1 MYYMYYYFISQE
13 KSSNERVPFE
23 IQPNRQYF
31 VLKSF
36 CRLNLK
42 QNRTS
47 LNIVGVLFEIHL
59 KETIHQ
65 SPHKRGCVFPM
76 VIWPAFRMG
85 RYRVND
91 HPYHAIQF
99 ICHQHCRFASDSDC
113 QFNFNTRSSRSFST
127 KLHNLSY

>member
-1 MYYMYYYFISQE
+1 MYYYFISQE

-59 KETIHQ
+59 KGTIHQ
-65 SPHKRGCVFPM
+65 SPHKILLF
-76 VIWPAFRMG
+76 WLNFKLFRLTICFDLCHAKYAMSL
-85 RYRVND
+85 D
-91 HPYHAIQF
+91 HLGA
-99 ICHQHCRFASDSDC
+99 
-113 QFNFNTRSSRSFST
+113 
-127 KLHNLSY
+127 

>member
-76 VIWPAFRMG
+76 VIWPAFRMKSIESMTILTT
-85 RYRVND
+85 
-91 HPYHAIQF
+91 HPSLFY
-99 ICHQHCRFASDSDC
+99 CSMR
-113 QFNFNTRSSRSFST
+113 
-127 KLHNLSY
+127 